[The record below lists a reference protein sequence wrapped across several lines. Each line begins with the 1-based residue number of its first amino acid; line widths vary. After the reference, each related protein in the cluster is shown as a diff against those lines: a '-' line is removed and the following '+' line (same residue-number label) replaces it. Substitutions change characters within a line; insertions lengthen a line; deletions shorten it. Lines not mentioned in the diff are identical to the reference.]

1 MKRETYSKQPGRL
14 VALRFTFHAAQFTDP
29 DRPFTPVR
37 KFFDILTTWVDPYL
51 LLVWLF
57 ALPAVTPL
65 WQPTLTD
72 SADGLLHL
80 YRLVALDQAVRQGVL
95 FPRWLPDL
103 AYGYGFPL
111 FVFYAPL
118 SYYLTLIL
126 SFGIGLI
133 PAFNLSFGL
142 ALWLSGTG
150 AFVLVRDRFGSLA
163 GLLAGVAYIYA
174 PFQLFNAFSRGGL
187 PAAWAMAI
195 FPFTFWAF
203 GRLLW
208 PGDHPR
214 QLFWM
219 SLSGILFGLALL
231 THNTLSLLFAPLLA
245 VYLAISLLVRYIWGR
260 WMAATA
266 HQTQIYTGPLS
277 WTRIALPIGLAT
289 ALGLGLAAFFLLPAI
304 FEKEYAQVYRV
315 ITSPDF
321 DFRFHFVSL
330 TELLAWPEPANTG
343 LLNPKFPL
351 TLGPVQLGLALIGFA
366 GLAYKLLQSWRTL
379 PQPIVARL
387 TLGFFAALVLVIAIF
402 MMLPLSQ
409 PLWERLPLL
418 EFIQF
423 PYRWLGP
430 SALMLAILAGAAG
443 PTLPERFALDLALV
457 GIAAIFFSAVPLL
470 YPRYNT
476 NLPDNPGL
484 VEMMAYEHRSG
495 VIGTTSF
502 GEYLPIWVKTIPRES
517 PLEPMYQAGQPIERF
532 DANYLPAG
540 AKVDSSRYGF
550 NSVYVMVESPE
561 PFQAI
566 FNTFYFPGWVAKVDK
581 QRVPTAPFSDR
592 GLIRVDVPPGRHKLS
607 LQFQETRL
615 RYVADWLS
623 VAALFVALG
632 LLALSMGH
640 RADYVYLWHTPKPP
654 RPTVKLSHLII
665 FTGLAC
671 LLIGLKTLYFD
682 RVDSPLKRTFDGT
695 VAGIEAPRQVDFGN
709 QIDLI
714 GYDLAQTTVQPGQT
728 FDLTAYWQAQQ
739 PVATAYSALA
749 QLVDQAGHLYAGQ
762 DNLHPGGLPTADWQP
777 WGFVR
782 DSHAVRVPWG
792 TPPGD
797 YFLTTGLYDPAT
809 WQRLPVVAGGDPGW
823 PDVIAIPVTVEQSVH
838 QPALPELN
846 MAWPQNIDLNADL
859 RLLGATPERDAIVRN
874 DFLRLALFWE
884 AKQKPQTNYQIAVR
898 LIDEQNTTALEQS
911 NEPSHGRYPTRHW
924 SPGERVRDNHAF
936 WIPADFPA
944 GRYRLQVRL
953 LDKAGQPASQWVDL
967 GLLPA
972 AK

>member
-1 MKRETYSKQPGRL
+1 MRKVFDSLT
-14 VALRFTFHAAQFTDP
+14 ARF
-29 DRPFTPVR
+29 
-37 KFFDILTTWVDPYL
+37 DPYL

-65 WQPTLTD
+65 WQPTITD

-118 SYYLTLIL
+118 SYYVTLIL
-126 SFGIGLI
+126 SFGFGLVL
-133 PAFNLSFGL
+133 AFNISFAL

-163 GLLAGVAYIYA
+163 GLMASVAYVYA

-187 PAAWAMAI
+187 PAAWAMAL

-208 PGDHPR
+208 PGDQP
-214 QLFWM
+214 QLRFWT
-219 SLSGILFGLALL
+219 SISAILFGLALL

-245 VYLAISLLVRYIWGR
+245 AYLAVNLLVHFIWGR
-260 WMAATA
+260 WTTSPEMESPVYAR
-266 HQTQIYTGPLS
+266 S
-277 WTRIALPIGLAT
+277 FFWTRIVLPVGLAA

-304 FEKEYAQVYRV
+304 IEKEYAQVYRV

-351 TLGPVQLGLALIGFA
+351 TLGLVQLGLAVIGFI
-366 GLAYKLLQSWRTL
+366 GLVYKLLQSRQNLT
-379 PQPIVARL
+379 QPIVAQL
-387 TLGFFAALVLVIAIF
+387 TLGFFAALVLVIAVF

-443 PTLPERFALDLALV
+443 AMLPERAALGLALV
-457 GIAAIFFSAVPLL
+457 GIPAIFFSAVPLL
-470 YPRYNT
+470 YPRYDT
-476 NLPDNPGL
+476 TLPDDPSL
-484 VEMMAYEHRSG
+484 VDMMAYEHHSG

-502 GEYLPIWVKTIPRES
+502 GEYLPIWVKTIPHES

-532 DANYLPAG
+532 DANYLSSG
-540 AKVDSSRYGF
+540 VEVESSRNGF
-550 NSVYVMVESPE
+550 NSVSLMVESPE
-561 PFQAI
+561 AFQAI
-566 FNTFYFPGWVAKVDK
+566 FNTFYFPGWVAKINR
-581 QRVPTAPFSDR
+581 QRVATVPFSDR

-607 LQFQETRL
+607 LRFQETRL

-623 VAALFVALG
+623 VAALFAVLG
-632 LLALSMGH
+632 LLALSMGPRVDH
-640 RADYVYLWHTPKPP
+640 VYLWNTPDPP
-654 RPTVKLSHLII
+654 RPTIKLSHLII

-671 LLIGLKTLYFD
+671 LLIGFKTVYFD
-682 RVDSPLKRTFDGT
+682 HVDSPLKRTFDGT
-695 VAGIEAPRQVDFGN
+695 VAGIDTPRQVNFGN
-709 QIDLI
+709 QIDLL
-714 GYDLAQTTVQPGQT
+714 GYDLARTTVPPGQS
-728 FDLTAYWQAQQ
+728 FELTAYWQAQQ

-749 QLVDQAGHLYAGQ
+749 QLVDLEGHLYAGQ
-762 DNLHPGGLPTADWQP
+762 DNLHPGGLPTTEWPP

-782 DSHAVRVPWG
+782 DSHVVRVPPG

-809 WQRLPVVAGGDPGW
+809 WQRLPVLTGGDSGW
-823 PDVIAIPVTVEQSVH
+823 PDVIAIPVTVEQPAR
-838 QPALPELN
+838 QPTLPELN
-846 MAWPQNIDLNADL
+846 IVWPQSVDFNDDLHL
-859 RLLGATPERDAIVRN
+859 FGATPERDTIIRN

-884 AKQKPQTNYQIAVR
+884 AKQNPQVNYSIAVR
-898 LIDEQNTTALEQS
+898 LLDEQNTTGLEQS
-911 NEPSHGRYPTRHW
+911 GAPSHGRYPTRHW
-924 SPGERVRDNHAF
+924 SSGERVRDNHAF
-936 WIPADFPA
+936 WIPADFPV
-944 GRYRLQVRL
+944 GRYRLQVQL
-953 LDKAGQPASQWVDL
+953 LDEVGQPASQWIDL
-967 GLLPA
+967 GTMTTVE
-972 AK
+972 

>member
-1 MKRETYSKQPGRL
+1 MKRTRIDVDRL
-14 VALRFTFHAAQFTDP
+14 SALRFTFHAAQLAEP
-29 DRPFTPVR
+29 NRPLTPVR
-37 KFFDILTTWVDPYL
+37 QVFDFLTARFDPYL

-57 ALPAVTPL
+57 ALPALSPL
-65 WQPTLTD
+65 WQPTITD

-80 YRLVALDQAVRQGVL
+80 YRLVALDQAVRQGDL

-118 SYYLTLIL
+118 AYYLTLIL
-126 SFGIGLI
+126 SFGTGLV
-133 PAFNLSFGL
+133 PAFNISFGL
-142 ALWLSGTG
+142 ALLLSGTG
-150 AFVLVRDRFGSLA
+150 VFLLVRDRFGSMA
-163 GLLAGVAYIYA
+163 GLLAGVAYVYA

-187 PAAWAMAI
+187 PAAWAMAL

-214 QLFWM
+214 LLFWTSISAM
-219 SLSGILFGLALL
+219 LFGLALL
-231 THNTLSLLFAPLLA
+231 THNTLSLLFTPLLVA
-245 VYLAISLLVRYIWGR
+245 YLIVSLLVRFILKRWTTPTENETQAYIR
-260 WMAATA
+260 S
-266 HQTQIYTGPLS
+266 LS
-277 WTRIALPIGLAT
+277 WTRTVLPVSFAVV
-289 ALGLGLAAFFLLPAI
+289 LGLGLAAFFLLPAI
-304 FEKEYAQVYRV
+304 IEKEYAQVYRV

-351 TLGPVQLGLALIGFA
+351 TLGLVQVGLAVIGLV
-366 GLAYKLLQSWRTL
+366 GLVNNLLQSRQTL
-379 PQPIVARL
+379 TQRIAAQL
-387 TLGFFAALVLVIAIF
+387 TLGFFAASMLLIAVL

-443 PTLPERFALDLALV
+443 PTLPERAALALTLV

-476 NLPDNPGL
+476 TLPADPSL
-484 VEMMAYEHRSG
+484 VDMMAYEHRSG

-517 PLEPMYQAGQPIERF
+517 PLEPMYQTGRPIERF
-532 DANYLPAG
+532 DASYLPYG
-540 AKVDSSRYGF
+540 AEIASTRYEF
-550 NSVYVMVESPE
+550 NRVSLTVESPE

-581 QRVPTAPFSDR
+581 QPAPTVPFSDR
-592 GLIRVDVPPGRHKLS
+592 GLIRVDVPPGRHKIS
-607 LQFQETRL
+607 LHFQETKL
-615 RYVADWLS
+615 RRVANWLS
-623 VAALFVALG
+623 VAALFAVLG
-632 LLALSMGH
+632 VLALSMGH
-640 RADYVYLWHTPKPP
+640 RTEHVYLWLTPDLP
-654 RPTVKLSHLII
+654 RSKLTLSPLII
-665 FTGLAC
+665 FTSLAC
-671 LLIGLKTLYFD
+671 LLIALKMVYFD
-682 RVDSPLKRTFDGT
+682 HVDSPLKQTYDGA
-695 VAGIEAPRQVDFGN
+695 VVGIDVPRQVNFGS

-714 GYDLAQTTVQPGQT
+714 GYDLAQAAVQPGQA
-728 FDLTAYWQAQQ
+728 FDLTAYWQARQ

-749 QLVDQAGHLYAGQ
+749 QLVDHEGHLYTGQ
-762 DNLHPGGLPTADWQP
+762 DNLHPGGLPTSDWQS

-782 DSHAVRVPWG
+782 DSHTVLVPWG

-809 WQRLPVVAGGDPGW
+809 WQRLPVLAGGDSGW
-823 PDVIAIPVTVEQSVH
+823 PDVIAIPVTVDLSDQ
-838 QPALPELN
+838 QPALTELDI
-846 MAWPQNIDLNADL
+846 AWPQNVDLNADL

-884 AKQKPQTNYQIAVR
+884 AKQKPQANYQIAVR
-898 LIDEQNTTALEQS
+898 LVNEQKLTALEQS
-911 NEPSHGRYPTRHW
+911 GAPSFGRYPTRHW

-953 LDKAGQPASQWVDL
+953 LDKADQPASQWVDL
-967 GLLPA
+967 GTMTA
-972 AK
+972 VE